1 MLKFKENSDYDGF
14 VGKMTDKT
22 DILNE
27 IYQLK
32 ASFNPGDMIFEA
44 SINYHTK
51 TKIFTTSV
59 SLNKIFLCFCC
70 CILYNNNNNNIFFS
84 FAQRK
89 KT

>member
-59 SLNKIFLCFCC
+59 SLN
-70 CILYNNNNNNIFFS
+70 
-84 FAQRK
+84 
-89 KT
+89 